1 MDLVDNVE
9 RCPQSHSLH
18 HHQPGEFC
26 WMEREE
32 RLRLSWI
39 EAYRE
44 LQDAGSVC
52 RRFGISRP
60 TLRKWLRRFEADGAA
75 GLCTQSRAPHRSPS
89 TKVGPDEEA
98 LILELRRTRCLGVK
112 RLRHELRRLY
122 WLQLS
127 PATIHKTLV
136 RHALNVLPRRK
147 RTDTSHGATADRRS
161 GDRVQ
166 MDTCKIRPG
175 LYQFTAIDDCTRYLV
190 AGLARR
196 RTAAATLAFLDQ
208 VLDEMPFAIQ
218 RLQTDRGAEFFAED
232 VQRRLMAEAIRFRP
246 IPPRSP
252 HLNGKVERVQRTVL
266 EEFWPTVDVKAP
278 EIADRLAEWVHYYN
292 WDRQHEALN
301 GSTPIDRVC
310 ERASKIPLHGEVSDA
325 YEPANEHIQVRE
337 HAVETTLR
345 SLKRCP

>member
-1 MDLVDNVE
+1 M
-9 RCPQSHSLH
+9 
-18 HHQPGEFC
+18 
-26 WMEREE
+26 
-32 RLRLSWI
+32 
-39 EAYRE
+39 
-44 LQDAGSVC
+44 
-52 RRFGISRP
+52 
-60 TLRKWLRRFEADGAA
+60 
-75 GLCTQSRAPHRSPS
+75 
-89 TKVGPDEEA
+89 
-98 LILELRRTRCLGVK
+98 ILELRRTRCLGVK

-122 WLQLS
+122 GLQLS

-147 RTDTSHGATADRRS
+147 RNRHKPRRYS
-161 GDRVQ
+161 RPAPGDRVQ

-246 IPPRSP
+246 VPPRSP

-266 EEFWPTVDVKAP
+266 EEFWPTVYAKAP
-278 EIADRLAEWVHYYN
+278 EYRGPACRMGAPLQLGPATRGAERLNPDRPSVRA
-292 WDRQHEALN
+292 RQQDTAARRGQRRL
-301 GSTPIDRVC
+301 
-310 ERASKIPLHGEVSDA
+310 
-325 YEPANEHIQVRE
+325 
-337 HAVETTLR
+337 
-345 SLKRCP
+345 